1 MICLRNNALPLCI
14 TLLRNI
20 SRLSGDQS
28 ESLTINPLFKEAA
41 MPGRR
46 QEDQIQEK
54 HEPLIYYR
62 RKADK
67 VLIFSFLTAA
77 LLLCYYLYSGM
88 REFNIVLF
96 GIIIITSIIFGFVVS
111 RLSFSLYSYFT
122 RK

>member
-1 MICLRNNALPLCI
+1 
-14 TLLRNI
+14 
-20 SRLSGDQS
+20 
-28 ESLTINPLFKEAA
+28 

-46 QEDQIQEK
+46 QEDQTQEK

-96 GIIIITSIIFGFVVS
+96 GIIIIASIIFGFLIS
-111 RLSFSLYSYFT
+111 RLSFSLYSYIT